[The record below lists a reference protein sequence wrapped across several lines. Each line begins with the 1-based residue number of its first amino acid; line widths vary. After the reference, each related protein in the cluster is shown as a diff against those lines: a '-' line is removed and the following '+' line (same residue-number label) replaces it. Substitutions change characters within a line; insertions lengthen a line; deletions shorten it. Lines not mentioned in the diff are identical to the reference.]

1 MSTRN
6 EKLNVFSTIMRIIN
20 KDLNNDGVTTSAMIK
35 KIQKEVNKLII
46 SDF

>member
-1 MSTRN
+1 MSTRD
-6 EKLNVFSTIMRIIN
+6 EKLNVFSIIMRIIN
-20 KDLNNDGVTTSAMIK
+20 KDLNNDRITTSAMIK

>member
-6 EKLNVFSTIMRIIN
+6 EKLNVFSIIMRIIN
-20 KDLNNDGVTTSAMIK
+20 KDLNNDRITTSAMIK